1 MEKKNL
7 KNAQWVSLFT
17 LDVTVALVVQKAF
30 FPEVQQ
36 DEFHINKILQF
47 LGYIIG
53 GLHSLLNCILLTL
66 FFFLLDSFLLS
77 VEDDLRE
84 MEDVPLMEV
93 WPLDG

>member
-1 MEKKNL
+1 M
-7 KNAQWVSLFT
+7 SLFT

-30 FPEVQQ
+30 FP
-36 DEFHINKILQF
+36 EFHINKILQF

-53 GLHSLLNCILLTL
+53 GLHSLLDCILLTL